1 MKMNKINKITQK
13 KIKNKILDIQKKI
26 LTMFL
31 NTLKIKICKKKV
43 NIIKISLT
51 FVASAI
57 LNASQMN

>member
-1 MKMNKINKITQK
+1 MKMNTINKITQK